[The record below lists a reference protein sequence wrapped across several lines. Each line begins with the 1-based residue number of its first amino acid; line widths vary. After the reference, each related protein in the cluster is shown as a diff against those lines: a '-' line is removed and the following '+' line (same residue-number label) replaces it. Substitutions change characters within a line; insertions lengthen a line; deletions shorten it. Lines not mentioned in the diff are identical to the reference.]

1 MSGEAPPQDL
11 EAIATR
17 FAALWQA
24 LSQADGELRPPAET
38 RLLADRVRD
47 ALDRRVGRLEA
58 VETSFIANS
67 FALEAMVHDGA
78 LTQIHQLRHRDLGTL
93 HALKALR
100 PDQADNVVARDLLLR
115 EAGFG
120 ARLRHRHVAA
130 ATAALRLAD
139 GRPALLMDWLPSSLS
154 DRMRKA
160 PFRRDEVATIA
171 AALLSGL
178 EAVHAAGLVH
188 ADLAPDNLLYDGE
201 DLATLR
207 IADFGIA
214 LETGQRHAD
223 VDLARAGRESFS
235 APEQQAGKPLDG
247 RTDLYAS
254 GRILQMLLE
263 RCADGQGAQAPL
275 REDPLRELAG
285 KLARPDP
292 EVRLSS
298 AGVALAMLRGD

>member
-1 MSGEAPPQDL
+1 MSSEPPPEDL

-17 FAALWQA
+17 FAMLWQA
-24 LSQADGELRPPAET
+24 LSQGGRGPRPPAEI

-47 ALDRRVGRLEA
+47 ALDRRVSRLEA
-58 VETSFIANS
+58 AETSFIANS
-67 FALEAMVHDGA
+67 FALEATVHEGA
-78 LTQIHQLRHRDLGTL
+78 FTRIHRLRHRDLGTL

-130 ATAALRLAD
+130 ATTALRLAD

-154 DRMRKA
+154 DRLRKA
-160 PFRRDEVATIA
+160 PFRRDEVAGIA

-214 LETGQRHAD
+214 LETGQRHD
-223 VDLARAGRESFS
+223 DLDLAKAGRESFS
-235 APEQQAGKPLDG
+235 APEQLAGAPLDG
-247 RTDLYAS
+247 RADLHAC
-254 GRILQMLLE
+254 GQILHTLLE
-263 RCADGQGAQAPL
+263 RCADILDA
-275 REDPLRELAG
+275 EDPLWEFAG
-285 KLARPDP
+285 
-292 EVRLSS
+292 RLSQPDRDGRPPS
-298 AGVALAMLRGD
+298 ASIALAMLRGDLKAS

>member
-1 MSGEAPPQDL
+1 MSGEPPPEDL
-11 EAIATR
+11 EAVATR

-24 LSQADGELRPPAET
+24 LSRSGAGPRPPAEI

-47 ALDRRVGRLEA
+47 ALDRRIDRLDA
-58 VETSFIANS
+58 ADPGFIANS
-67 FALEAMVHDGA
+67 FAQEARAHEGA
-78 LTQIHQLRHRDLGTL
+78 LTEIHRLRHRDLGTL
-93 HALKALR
+93 HALKTLR

-139 GRPALLMDWLPSSLS
+139 GRPALLMDWLPFSLS
-154 DRMRKA
+154 ERMQKA
-160 PFRRDEVATIA
+160 PSCYDEILATA

-178 EAVHAAGLVH
+178 EAVHEAGLVH

-214 LETGQRHAD
+214 LEAGQRHGD
-223 VDLARAGRESFS
+223 VDLAKAGREGFS
-235 APEQQAGKPLDG
+235 APEQQAGEPLDG
-247 RTDLYAS
+247 RADLYAC
-254 GRILQMLLE
+254 GRILSMLLE
-263 RCADGQGAQAPL
+263 GAAVPT
-275 REDPLRELAG
+275 D
-285 KLARPDP
+285 ARDFLQEFSARLVHPDP
-292 EVRLSS
+292 DGRPAS
-298 AGVALAMLRGD
+298 ASIALAMLRSGRMVP

>member
-1 MSGEAPPQDL
+1 MSSELPPDDL

-24 LSQADGELRPPAET
+24 LSRSGAEPRTPAET

-47 ALDRRVGRLEA
+47 ALDRRLDRLDA
-58 VETSFIANS
+58 VEPGFIANS
-67 FALEAMVHDGA
+67 FALEAMVHEGA
-78 LTQIHQLRHRDLGTL
+78 LTQIHRLRHRDLGTR
-93 HALKALR
+93 HALKTLR

-154 DRMRKA
+154 ERMRKA
-160 PFRRDEVATIA
+160 SFRRDEVAGIA

-214 LETGQRHAD
+214 LEAGRRHGD
-223 VDLARAGRESFS
+223 VDLAKAGRDGFS
-235 APEQQAGKPLDG
+235 APEQQAGEPLDG
-247 RTDLYAS
+247 RADLYAC

-263 RCADGQGAQAPL
+263 DRADPPQAEEPL
-275 REDPLRELAG
+275 RKLAG
-285 KLARPDP
+285 QLACPDRDERP
-292 EVRLSS
+292 SS
-298 AGVALAMLRGD
+298 AGTALAMLHGTQRAS

>member
-1 MSGEAPPQDL
+1 MSGEPPPEDL

-24 LSQADGELRPPAET
+24 LSQTGGEPRLPAET
-38 RLLADRVRD
+38 RLLTDRVRD
-47 ALDRRVGRLEA
+47 ALDRRVSRLEA
-58 VETSFIANS
+58 ATSFIANS
-67 FALEAMVHDGA
+67 FTLEATVHEGA
-78 LTQIHQLRHRDLGTL
+78 LTQIHRLRHRDLGTL

-115 EAGFG
+115 EARFG

-154 DRMRKA
+154 DRMRKTA
-160 PFRRDEVATIA
+160 LRRNEVAGIA
-171 AALLSGL
+171 ATLLSGL

-214 LETGQRHAD
+214 LEVGQRHAD

-247 RTDLYAS
+247 RADLYAC
-254 GRILQMLLE
+254 GRILRMLLE
-263 RCADGQGAQAPL
+263 SCADTQDTQDFLQELSGRLAHI
-275 REDPLRELAG
+275 DPGR
-285 KLARPDP
+285 RP
-292 EVRLSS
+292 SS
-298 AGVALAMLRGD
+298 AGIALAMLRSNQKAS

>member
-1 MSGEAPPQDL
+1 MSGEPPPGDL

-24 LSQADGELRPPAET
+24 LSRNVAGPRTPTET
-38 RLLADRVRD
+38 NLLADRVRD
-47 ALDRRVGRLEA
+47 ALDRRLDRLDAAEPG
-58 VETSFIANS
+58 FIANS
-67 FALEAMVHDGA
+67 FALEAIVHEGA
-78 LTQIHQLRHRDLGTL
+78 LTQIHRLRHRDLGTL
-93 HALKALR
+93 HALKTLR

-115 EAGFG
+115 EARFG

-139 GRPALLMDWLPSSLS
+139 GRPALLIDWLPSSLAK
-154 DRMRKA
+154 RMRKA
-160 PFRRDEVATIA
+160 PFVRDEVAGIA

-214 LETGQRHAD
+214 LEAGQCHGD
-223 VDLARAGRESFS
+223 IDLAKAGRAGFS
-235 APEQQAGKPLDG
+235 APEQQAAKPLDG
-247 RTDLYAS
+247 RADLYAC

-263 RCADGQGAQAPL
+263 DRADPPKAD
-275 REDPLRELAG
+275 DPLRKLAG
-285 KLARPDP
+285 QLARPDRDQRP
-292 EVRLSS
+292 SS
-298 AGVALAMLRGD
+298 AGIALAMLHGTQKAS